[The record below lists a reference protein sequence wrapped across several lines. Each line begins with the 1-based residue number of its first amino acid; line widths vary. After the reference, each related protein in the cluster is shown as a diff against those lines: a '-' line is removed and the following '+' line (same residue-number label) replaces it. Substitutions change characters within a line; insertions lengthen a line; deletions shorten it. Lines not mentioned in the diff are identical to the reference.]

1 MKYVYFSDGTDN
13 GKSFNTLEDAMK
25 YLYQSASHIK
35 LHLNGTL
42 RNIEVTKT
50 SFSLFIETYN
60 WLIGEKYI
68 QEIGIKLYAP
78 EEAIHLASEYHLE
91 AEVQSAMDSGMSPL
105 EACREWD
112 LI

>member
-13 GKSFNTLEDAMK
+13 GKSFDTLNDAMK

-78 EEAIHLASEYHLE
+78 EDIDMINSYFEINKL
-91 AEVQSAMDSGMSPL
+91 
-105 EACREWD
+105 CR
-112 LI
+112 I